1 VNGEEM
7 MRRIEELTRAL
18 EAKDKHIRKLEAEIE
33 RLKPP
38 KRGRVDKR
46 LSTRLERLL
55 AKVNKKPG

>member
-1 VNGEEM
+1 MDGEALI
-7 MRRIEELTRAL
+7 RRIEELTRAV
-18 EAKDKHIRKLEAEIE
+18 EARDKHIRKLEAEIE

-55 AKVNKKPG
+55 AKVNKPR